1 MEYTFR
7 IDEKLQDLIDTSI
20 TAEDKQTTYGIVVN
34 KFIRQYYSE
43 DRVEAI
49 LNNYLD
55 TPSDEKH
62 MQEFR
67 ILQEC
72 RKQAK
77 IYAKELLKIE

>member
-20 TAEDKQTTYGIVVN
+20 TAEDKQTTYGIAVN

-55 TPSDEKH
+55 TPADEKH

-67 ILQEC
+67 FLQEC

-77 IYAKELLKIE
+77 AKAKELLKIE

>member
-1 MEYTFR
+1 MEYTFK

-20 TAEDKQTTYGIVVN
+20 TAKDKQKTYGIVVN

-77 IYAKELLKIE
+77 AYAKELLKIE